1 MILKSY
7 LVENNTNSLK
17 SYICTLFYGENNGLK
32 IDFKNKIKY
41 ENKESEVINLFE
53 EDLLNNKNILLSEV
67 NNLSLFTSKKIIFL
81 HELSDKVFNTVE
93 NILNKRNEDVQ
104 VYIFSKILDKKSKL
118 RALFEK
124 KKELAAIPCYQDN
137 ERTLHQYISNK
148 LKNLKGVT
156 PEIINFIMKNSYLD
170 RGIINGEIEKI
181 KTYFTNNHIER
192 NEIESLLNI
201 KDDESFEKIRDATL
215 LGDKLNVN
223 KLIGE
228 IRFQSE
234 ENFYY
239 LNQLY
244 IRFSKLLEIQD
255 FNESVKD
262 YEVTLEQIK
271 PRIFWKD
278 KPALLRQL
286 KIWDIQGIQL
296 AINDI
301 SKIEILMKRNSQ
313 INNGTL
319 IKNLLINLCAQATK
333 FA

>member
-93 NILNKRNEDVQ
+93 DILNKRNEDIQ

-118 RALFEK
+118 RSLFEK

-137 ERTLHQYISNK
+137 ERTLQQYISNK

-313 INNGTL
+313 IHNGTL
-319 IKNLLINLCAQATK
+319 IKNLLINLCTQATK